1 MFLEIQKLFHMEKRF
16 LLIEKK
22 FERNG
27 GIVKKLDVLLMLL
40 SGLFPI
46 AGLTKQIP
54 LEQSIYIGGL
64 LFFY

>member
-1 MFLEIQKLFHMEKRF
+1 M
-16 LLIEKK
+16 
-22 FERNG
+22 

-64 LFFY
+64 LFLLVSVVILLKRCIHVYAVG

>member
-1 MFLEIQKLFHMEKRF
+1 M
-16 LLIEKK
+16 
-22 FERNG
+22 
-27 GIVKKLDVLLMLL
+27 KKLDVLLMLL

-64 LFFY
+64 FIFTSFGSYFAKRCIHVYAVG

>member
-1 MFLEIQKLFHMEKRF
+1 M
-16 LLIEKK
+16 
-22 FERNG
+22 
-27 GIVKKLDVLLMLL
+27 KKLDVLLMLL

-64 LFFY
+64 LFFTSFGSYF